1 MNKQEYYNG
10 IDWEAPLSRD
20 HMAKIYG
27 YSLYDKQYL
36 VKVMSEYEKHGRAGV
51 KYVYRL
57 YVNLEEQRRK
67 RELIPISRELI
78 SLTDAKYEK
87 KVKEWKKQ
95 QEKMTKGQVARQ
107 ILNW

>member
-1 MNKQEYYNG
+1 MNKQEYYSG

-57 YVNLEEQRRK
+57 YVNLEEQHWK
-67 RELIPISRELI
+67 QELIPISRELI
-78 SLTDAKYEK
+78 AQTDAKYEK
-87 KVKEWKKQ
+87 KVKEYEWKK
-95 QEKMTKGQVARQ
+95 K
-107 ILNW
+107 ILKK